1 MIFSFSMAVLNIK
14 GRSFLGFEVEV
25 KSADLEEI
33 EMFTQTTH
41 FPPLFLKD
49 APVILKFDEKS
60 LSIAQSLI
68 DKLKR
73 KGLNV
78 VAYEA
83 DKKIKEELSIPSI
96 DTNSILLSRPSEK
109 ESVTWRQNIRSG
121 QTIRADENIVILG
134 NVNTNAYIIA
144 AGDIYVLG
152 KLYGIPHAGCKG
164 DKSAIVFAFEL
175 LSPQV
180 RIANVIS
187 RAPDEGAFLE
197 KKNGKPEIAYIEK
210 EVIAIKPYMDWLDA
224 GYK

>member
-1 MIFSFSMAVLNIK
+1 MAVLNIR
-14 GRSFLGFEVEV
+14 GRSFLGFEIEV
-25 KSADLEEI
+25 KSADLQEI
-33 EMFTQTTH
+33 EMFMQTTH

-49 APVILKFDEKS
+49 APVIIRFDEES
-60 LSIAQSLI
+60 LPIAQPLI
-68 DKLKR
+68 NRLKE
-73 KGLNV
+73 KEVNV
-78 VAYEA
+78 IAYEA
-83 DKKIKEELSIPSI
+83 NKKIKKLSIPPI
-96 DTNSILLSRPSEK
+96 DTNSILLSRPPER

-144 AGDIYVLG
+144 GGDIYVLG

-187 RAPDEGAFLE
+187 RAPDEGMLSK
-197 KKNGKPEIAYIEK
+197 KKNGKPEVAYIEK
-210 EVIAIKPYMDWLDA
+210 ETIAIKTYTDWLNS
-224 GYK
+224 GYR

>member
-1 MIFSFSMAVLNIK
+1 MAVLDIK
-14 GRSFLGFEVEV
+14 GRSFLGFEIEV
-25 KSADLEEI
+25 KTANLKEMEI
-33 EMFTQTTH
+33 FIQQTH

-49 APVILKFDEKS
+49 APVILKFTEES

-68 DKLKR
+68 DKLKE
-73 KGLNV
+73 KDLNII
-78 VAYEA
+78 AYEA
-83 DKKIKEELSIPSI
+83 NKRIKGKLSIPSI
-96 DTNSILLSRPSEK
+96 DTNSILISRPSEQ

-121 QTIRADENIVILG
+121 QTIRASKNIVILG

-152 KLYGIPHAGCKG
+152 KLYGIPHAGCEG
-164 DKSAIVFAFEL
+164 DKSAIVFAFDL

-187 RAPDEGAFLE
+187 RAPDEGSLV
-197 KKNGKPEIAYIEK
+197 KKTGSEPEIAYIEK
-210 EVIAIKPYMDWLDA
+210 ESIAIKSYMDWFSA